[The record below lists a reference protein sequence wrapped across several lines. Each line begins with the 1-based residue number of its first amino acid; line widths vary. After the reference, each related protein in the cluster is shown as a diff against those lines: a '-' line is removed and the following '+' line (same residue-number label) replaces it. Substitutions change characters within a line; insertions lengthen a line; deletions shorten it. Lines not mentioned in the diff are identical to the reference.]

1 MKTSL
6 ILASLLAAGSLTA
19 SEVREIETRLE
30 FAAPEQIEL
39 TALLSI
45 GNEKTAL
52 SYTLAD
58 TAALEEIAAEGI
70 TLIPTV

>member
-1 MKTSL
+1 MKTPL

-30 FAAPEQIEL
+30 FAAPEEIEL
-39 TALLSI
+39 IALLSI
-45 GNEKTAL
+45 GNDKTAL
-52 SYTLAD
+52 TYTLAD

-70 TLIPTV
+70 ALIV